1 MKEVLI
7 ATNNK
12 GKAKDFEV
20 LFRPLGIN
28 VLTLQD
34 IEESIDVEE
43 TGTTFVENAVLK
55 AETVANLL
63 GKVVIAD
70 DSGLEVDVL
79 NGEPGVYSARYAGE
93 PSDDEENIDKLLANL
108 VEVPETARQA
118 RFRCVLAIAGPGI
131 GTTTYSGSCEGI
143 ITDQRQ
149 GTNGFGYD
157 PIFYVPSRGKT
168 MAELSAEEK
177 NVISH
182 RGAALAQLKKQLPE
196 FLTRI
201 GEMK

>member
-20 LFRPLGIN
+20 LFRPLGIT

-43 TGTTFVENAVLK
+43 TGTTFVENAILK

-70 DSGLEVDVL
+70 DSGLEVDAL

-93 PSDDEENIDKLLANL
+93 PSDDEANIDKLLAKL

-131 GTTTYSGSCEGI
+131 ETTTFSGSCEGVI
-143 ITDQRQ
+143 MDERQ

-157 PIFYVPSRGKT
+157 PIFYVPSKEKT

-177 NVISH
+177 SAISH
-182 RGAALAQLKKQLPE
+182 RGAALAQLKERLPE
-196 FLTRI
+196 FITR
-201 GEMK
+201 

>member
-20 LFRPLGIN
+20 LFRPLGIT

-55 AETVANLL
+55 AETVTNLL

-70 DSGLEVDVL
+70 DSGLEVDAL

-93 PSDDEENIDKLLANL
+93 PSDDEANIDKLLANL

-118 RFRCVLAIAGPGI
+118 RFRCVLAIAGPTI
-131 GTTTYSGSCEGI
+131 ETTTYSGSCEGF

-157 PIFYVPSRGKT
+157 PIFYVPSKEKT

-177 NVISH
+177 SAISH
-182 RGAALAQLKKQLPE
+182 RGAALAQLKVRLPE
-196 FLTRI
+196 FIMRL

>member
-20 LFRPLGIN
+20 LFRPLGIT

-70 DSGLEVDVL
+70 DSGLEVDAL

-93 PSDDEENIDKLLANL
+93 PSDDEANIDKLLANL

-118 RFRCVLAIAGPGI
+118 RFRCVLAIAGPNI
-131 GTTTYSGSCEGI
+131 ETTTYSGSCEGV

-157 PIFYVPSRGKT
+157 PIFYVPNKEKT

-177 NVISH
+177 SAISH
-182 RGAALAQLKKQLPE
+182 RGAALAQLKEQLPE
-196 FLTRI
+196 FITRL
-201 GEMK
+201 GEIK

>member
-20 LFRPLGIN
+20 LFRPLGIT

-43 TGTTFVENAVLK
+43 TGTTFVDNAILK

-63 GKVVIAD
+63 GKIVIAD
-70 DSGLEVDVL
+70 DSGLEVDAL
-79 NGEPGVYSARYAGE
+79 DGEPGVYSARYAGE
-93 PSDDEENIDKLLANL
+93 PSDDEENIDKLLAKL
-108 VEVPETARQA
+108 SGVPKTARQA
-118 RFRCVLAIAGPGI
+118 RFRCVLAIAGPGVE
-131 GTTTYSGSCEGI
+131 TTTYSGSCEGV
-143 ITDQRQ
+143 ITEQRQ

-157 PIFYVPSRGKT
+157 PIFYVPCKEKT

-177 NVISH
+177 SAISH
-182 RGAALAQLKKQLPE
+182 RGAALAELKEQLPE
-196 FLTRI
+196 FITRI
-201 GEMK
+201 GEIK

>member
-20 LFRPLGIN
+20 LFRPLGIT

-70 DSGLEVDVL
+70 DSGLEVDAL

-93 PSDDEENIDKLLANL
+93 PSDDEANIDKLLANL

-118 RFRCVLAIAGPGI
+118 RFRCVLAIAGPTI
-131 GTTTYSGSCEGI
+131 ETTTYSGSCEGF

-157 PIFYVPSRGKT
+157 PIFYVPSKEKT

-177 NVISH
+177 SAISH
-182 RGAALAQLKKQLPE
+182 RGAALAQLKERLPE
-196 FLTRI
+196 FIKRL

>member
-20 LFRPLGIN
+20 LFRPLGIT

-43 TGTTFVENAVLK
+43 TGTTFVENAILK
-55 AETVANLL
+55 AETVAKLL

-70 DSGLEVDVL
+70 DSGLEVDAL

-93 PSDDEENIDKLLANL
+93 PSYDEANIDKLLANL
-108 VEVPETARQA
+108 AEVPGTARQA

-131 GTTTYSGSCEGI
+131 ETTTYSGSCEGVI
-143 ITDQRQ
+143 ANERQ
-149 GTNGFGYD
+149 GKNGFGYD
-157 PIFYVPSRGKT
+157 PIFYVPGKEKT

-177 NVISH
+177 SAISH
-182 RGAALAQLKKQLPE
+182 RGAALIQLKEQLPE
-196 FLTRI
+196 FLARL
-201 GEMK
+201 GETK

>member
-1 MKEVLI
+1 MNEVLI

-20 LFRPLGIN
+20 LFRPLGIT

-43 TGTTFVENAVLK
+43 TGTTFVENAILK

-63 GKVVIAD
+63 RKVVIAD
-70 DSGLEVDVL
+70 DSGLEVDAL

-93 PSDDEENIDKLLANL
+93 PSNDEANIDKLLAKL

-131 GTTTYSGSCEGI
+131 KTTTYSGSCEGI
-143 ITDQRQ
+143 ITDERQ

-157 PIFYVPSRGKT
+157 PIFYVPNKEKT
-168 MAELSAEEK
+168 MAELSAQEK
-177 NVISH
+177 SAISH
-182 RGAALAQLKKQLPE
+182 RGAALAQLKEQLPE
-196 FLTRI
+196 FITRL
-201 GEMK
+201 GEIK

>member
-20 LFRPLGIN
+20 LFRPLGIT

-43 TGTTFVENAVLK
+43 MGTTFVENAVLK

-70 DSGLEVDVL
+70 DSGLEVDAL

-93 PSDDEENIDKLLANL
+93 PSDDEANIDKLLANL
-108 VEVPETARQA
+108 VDVPETARQA
-118 RFRCVLAIAGPGI
+118 RFRCVLAIAGPTI
-131 GTTTYSGSCEGI
+131 ETTTYSGSCEGF

-157 PIFYVPSRGKT
+157 PIFYVPSKEKT

-177 NVISH
+177 SAISH
-182 RGAALAQLKKQLPE
+182 RGAALAQLKVRLPE
-196 FLTRI
+196 FIMRL

>member
-1 MKEVLI
+1 MNEVLI

-20 LFRPLGIN
+20 LFRPLGIT

-43 TGTTFVENAVLK
+43 TGTTFVENAILK

-93 PSDDEENIDKLLANL
+93 PSDDEANIDKLLAKL

-131 GTTTYSGSCEGI
+131 KTTTYSGSCEGI
-143 ITDQRQ
+143 ITDERQ

-157 PIFYVPSRGKT
+157 PIFYVPNKEKT

-177 NVISH
+177 NAISH
-182 RGAALAQLKKQLPE
+182 RGAALAQLKEQLPE
-196 FLTRI
+196 FITRL
-201 GEMK
+201 GEIK

>member
-7 ATNNK
+7 ATNNT

-20 LFRPLGIN
+20 LFRPLGIT

-43 TGTTFVENAVLK
+43 TGTTFVENAILK

-70 DSGLEVDVL
+70 DSGLEVDAL

-93 PSDDEENIDKLLANL
+93 PSNDEANIDKLLANL

-118 RFRCVLAIAGPGI
+118 RFRCVLAIAGPTI
-131 GTTTYSGSCEGI
+131 ETTTYSGSCEGF
-143 ITDQRQ
+143 ITDHRQ

-157 PIFYVPSRGKT
+157 PIFYVPSKEKT
-168 MAELSAEEK
+168 MAQLSAEEK
-177 NVISH
+177 SAISH
-182 RGAALAQLKKQLPE
+182 RGAALAQLKERLPE
-196 FLTRI
+196 FI
-201 GEMK
+201 AKFGEMK